1 MGEKADQIVFETN
14 VGLILLQWEKS
25 EDKINVVTMTQI
37 SPKVKEIKFDS
48 SEIAHLLGITP

>member
-48 SEIAHLLGITP
+48 SEIAPLGITP